1 MIYKYNTFIYLAW
14 YVYSSWAI
22 VRPKLILGLF
32 RVDFGLTWCWSK
44 VYFKFCADVRVCI
57 YICIYIYVCICI
69 YICIYA
75 CVRMDVYIYK
85 HSIQNRT
92 NNIIN
97 IYILYIYTYIYMPTL
112 PILVGDAETSQLLR
126 RASRPSVAFIKTRFG
141 CVTETPF
148 LAVTVVTGMILCWAE
163 ELPSSNLGMGM
174 GRLPMSWW
182 CSMFFPGNTNFK
194 DNCTKR
200 YLKGFPVGIFDFQR
214 VYS

>member
-44 VYFKFCADVRVCI
+44 VYFKFCADVWVCI
-57 YICIYIYVCICI
+57 YICIYIYICMYMYI

-97 IYILYIYTYIYMPTL
+97 IYIYIIHLHVHIYAYIAHSCWRRRNLAASTACLTSIRGFHKDQVWMRDGDPIPGSHGSHRDDLMLGGGVTL
-112 PILVGDAETSQLLR
+112 
-126 RASRPSVAFIKTRFG
+126 IK
-141 CVTETPF
+141 
-148 LAVTVVTGMILCWAE
+148 
-163 ELPSSNLGMGM
+163 LGNGNGEIADVLM
-174 GRLPMSWW
+174 
-182 CSMFFPGNTNFK
+182 MFHVFPWKYQF
-194 DNCTKR
+194 
-200 YLKGFPVGIFDFQR
+200 
-214 VYS
+214 